1 MRVRLVGIAAVAI
14 GAGLTAGFLALKLV
28 NRQPEPMRIVESRPS
43 EAEMVEVLVAGRDIA
58 MGNRVQDGDLRW
70 AAWPKVGLPDRLVLK
85 ADKPEAAKQMIGAIA
100 RAGVLAGEPVRE
112 ERMMKA
118 DRGFM
123 SVILS
128 PGMRA
133 IAIEVKAQST
143 AGGFILPNDHVDII
157 LTRQAKATNSQDNYI
172 SETIL
177 TNVRVLAIDQT
188 IADKESQPS
197 VIARDTA
204 TLELT
209 PKQAEVI
216 AQAAQ
221 LGSISLSLRAL
232 RDAEGATEMA
242 AQDESSTVKVVRFG
256 VTTRTTTAAN

>member
-14 GAGLTAGFLALKLV
+14 GAGLTAGVLMLKLV
-28 NRQPEPMRIVESRPS
+28 NRQPEPVRIVEQAPQ
-43 EAEMVEVLVAGRDIA
+43 AELVEVLVAARDIE
-58 MGNRVQDGDLRW
+58 MGGRVQDGDVKW
-70 AAWPKVGLPDRLVLK
+70 AAWPKVGLPDRLVLR
-85 ADKPEAAKQMIGAIA
+85 DQKPDAPKQLVGSIA
-100 RAGVLAGEPVRE
+100 RSGVLAGEPVRE

-143 AGGFILPNDHVDII
+143 AGGFILPNDHVDVI
-157 LTRQAKATNSQDNYI
+157 LTRQAKATNNQDNFV

-177 TNVRVLAIDQT
+177 SNVRVLAIDQT
-188 IADKESQPS
+188 ITEKDNQPS
-197 VIARDTA
+197 VIAKETA

-209 PKQAEVI
+209 LKQAELMVQ
-216 AQAAQ
+216 AQQ
-221 LGSISLSLRAL
+221 LGTVSLALRAL
-232 RDAEGATEMA
+232 RDAEGGTEMA
-242 AQDESSTVKVVRFG
+242 EQDESSTVKVVRFG
-256 VTTRTTTAAN
+256 VTTRTTTSAN

>member
-14 GAGLTAGFLALKLV
+14 GAGLTAGFIALKLV
-28 NRQPEPMRIVESRPS
+28 NQRPEPVRVVENSPR
-43 EAEMVEVLVAGRDIA
+43 AETAEVLVAARDIA

-70 AAWPKVGLPDRLVLK
+70 ATWPKDNLPDHLLLK
-85 ADKPEAAKQMIGAIA
+85 SEKPDAAAQMNGSIA
-100 RAGVLAGEPVRE
+100 RVGVLAGEPVRA

-143 AGGFILPNDHVDII
+143 AGGFILPNDHVDVI
-157 LTRQAKATNSQDNYI
+157 LTRQAKAGAGQDSVI
-172 SETIL
+172 AETIL

-188 IADKESQPS
+188 ITEKDNQPA
-197 VIARDTA
+197 VIARETA
-204 TLELT
+204 TLELS
-209 PKQAEVI
+209 PKQAEMMAA
-216 AQAAQ
+216 AQQ
-221 LGSISLSLRAL
+221 LGSVSLALRAL
-232 RDAEGATEMA
+232 RDAEGGTEMA
-242 AQDESSTVKVVRFG
+242 NQDESSTVKVVRFG
-256 VTTRTTTAAN
+256 VTTRTTTSAN

>member
-1 MRVRLVGIAAVAI
+1 MRVKLVGIAAVAI
-14 GAGLTAGFLALKLV
+14 GAGLTAGMLTLKLV
-28 NRQPEPMRIVESRPS
+28 NRQPEPVRIVEAGPQT
-43 EAEMVEVLVAGRDIA
+43 ETVEVLVAARDIA

-70 AAWPKVGLPDRLVLK
+70 TAWPKAGLPDHLVLRG
-85 ADKPEAAKQMIGAIA
+85 DKPDAAKQMTGAIA
-100 RAGVLAGEPVRE
+100 RVAVLAGEPVRE

-143 AGGFILPNDHVDII
+143 AGGFILPNDHVDVI
-157 LTRQAKATNSQDNYI
+157 LTRQAKATNNQDNYV

-188 IADKESQPS
+188 ITDKDSQPA
-197 VIARDTA
+197 VIARETA
-204 TLELT
+204 TLELS
-209 PKQAEVI
+209 PKQAELM
-216 AQAAQ
+216 AQATQ
-221 LGSISLSLRAL
+221 LGTVSLALRAL
-232 RDAEGATEMA
+232 RDAEGATGMA
-242 AQDESSTVKVVRFG
+242 DQDESSTVKVVRFG

>member
-14 GAGLTAGFLALKLV
+14 GAGLAAGAMVWKLV
-28 NRQPEPMRIVESRPS
+28 NRPQEPVRIVEQGPRT
-43 EAEMVEVLVAGRDIA
+43 EMVEVLVAARDIA

-70 AAWPKVGLPDRLVLK
+70 AAWPKSGLPDRLVLRS
-85 ADKPEAAKQMIGAIA
+85 DKPNAPEQIKGSIA
-100 RAGVLAGEPVRE
+100 RAAVLAGEPIRE

-143 AGGFILPNDHVDII
+143 AGGFILPNDHVDVI
-157 LTRQAKATNSQDNYI
+157 LTRAAKSTANQDNFI

-188 IADKESQPS
+188 ITEKDTQPT

-209 PKQAEVI
+209 QKQAELI
-216 AQAAQ
+216 AQAQQ
-221 LGSISLSLRAL
+221 LGTVSLSLRAL
-232 RDAEGATEMA
+232 RDAEGVTEAMQ
-242 AQDESSTVKVVRFG
+242 QDESSTVKVVRFG
-256 VTTRTTTAAN
+256 VTTKTTTAN